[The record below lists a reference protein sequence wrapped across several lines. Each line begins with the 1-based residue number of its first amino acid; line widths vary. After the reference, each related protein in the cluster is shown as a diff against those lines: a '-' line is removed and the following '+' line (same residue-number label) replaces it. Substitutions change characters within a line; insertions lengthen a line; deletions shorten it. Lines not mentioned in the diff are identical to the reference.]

1 MKEFYSLEF
10 RKHVAI
16 FNEPGGTSRGVL
28 KTKPSWIMKLSHP
41 NYEKVGFGE
50 ISLIPGLSLEN
61 EEDVHQFLD
70 SNKTISQERYHELIQ
85 TASPAIRFGLEMA
98 LKSLESQSL
107 EMFGEKLKSPIKTNG
122 LIWMGDFEVMKK
134 RVLEKIDQGF
144 ACLKFKVGA
153 HDFAEEL
160 AFLKSIRTE
169 FGSDLEIR
177 LDANGAFTAENAMQK
192 LELLSQLN
200 IHSIE
205 QPIKPN
211 QWQAMAKLCKESPI
225 DIALD
230 EELIGIKTSDE
241 KKAILDEIK
250 PQYIILKNSLIG
262 GWKEADEWI
271 LLAEERNIKWW
282 STSALELNVGLN
294 AIAYQLNAYNNELP
308 QGLGTGKVFTNNLP
322 SNFRL
327 EGEYLT
333 KESKED
339 LLFESC
345 SKIFD

>member
-1 MKEFYSLEF
+1 MYRLLFK
-10 RKHVAI
+10 KHTAI

-28 KTKPSWIMKLSHP
+28 KTKPSWIIKLSHP

-50 ISLIPGLSLEN
+50 ISLIPGLSVET
-61 EEDVHQFLD
+61 EEEVEQFLE
-70 SNKTISQERYHELIQ
+70 SNKSLSKERYQELLQ
-85 TASPAIRFGLEMA
+85 STSPAIRFGLEMA
-98 LKSLESQSL
+98 LKSLESQAL

-134 RVLEKIDQGF
+134 RTLEKVRQGF
-144 ACLKFKVGA
+144 ECLKFKVGA
-153 HDFAEEL
+153 HDFDEEL
-160 AFLKSIRTE
+160 AFLKSLRSE
-169 FGSDLEIR
+169 LGSDLEIR
-177 LDANGAFTAENAMQK
+177 LDANGAFSAENALEK

-205 QPIKPN
+205 QPIKSN
-211 QWQAMAKLCKESPI
+211 QWKSMARLCKESPI

-230 EELIGIKTSDE
+230 EELIGIKDVNE
-241 KKAILDEIK
+241 KEAVLDEIK
-250 PQYIILKNSLIG
+250 PQYIIFKNSLIG

-271 LLAEERNIKWW
+271 LLAEQRNIKWW

-294 AIAYQLNAYNNELP
+294 AIAYQLNSYKNELP

-322 SNFRL
+322 CNFKL
-327 EGEYLT
+327 KGEYLI
-333 KESKED
+333 KESNED

-345 SKIFD
+345 SRIFE